1 MGNPMGRPGLPQG
14 VLDEM
19 WRRYQAGEHI
29 TGIARVMGYPMISL
43 RWLIKQRGGVAPR
56 PRRRPASALSERERE
71 AISRGIAAGRTVRA
85 LARDLARAPSTI
97 SREIQRNGGPARYR
111 ALLAERRARFHAR
124 RPKVC
129 RLRTEPRLCAVV
141 ATKLAANWS
150 PRQISGFLQLTYPDD
165 ARMQVSHETI
175 YRSLFM
181 QTRGALKRELQAHL
195 RTHRVMRRSKH
206 ATHRGQGRGDI
217 ANAVSISER
226 PAAVADRA
234 VPGHWE
240 GDLIQGANFT
250 FIATLVERWSRYVHL
265 VRVTSKETDV
275 VTAALIREV
284 RRLPTGL
291 MASLTWDRGKE
302 MAQHRRFTV
311 ATDVAVYFCDPRS
324 PWQRG
329 SNENTNGLLR
339 QYFPKGMDLSQVTQR
354 QLDAVA
360 RQLNTRPRETLGF
373 RTPAAMFAEAVALTG

>member
-1 MGNPMGRPGLPQG
+1 MAHRSTLQLPKSVRTTVPMLLGVVALLLP
-14 VLDEM
+14 
-19 WRRYQAGEHI
+19 
-29 TGIARVMGYPMISL
+29 TGDIRAQRSTGCAIRDIPAPELCARVRL
-43 RWLIKQRGGVAPR
+43 D
-56 PRRRPASALSERERE
+56 
-71 AISRGIAAGRTVRA
+71 TVRA
-85 LARDLARAPSTI
+85 TYIVLLDESGSMRPI
-97 SREIQRNGGPARYR
+97 GG
-111 ALLAERRARFHAR
+111 
-124 RPKVC
+124 
-129 RLRTEPRLCAVV
+129 
-141 ATKLAANWS
+141 
-150 PRQISGFLQLTYPDD
+150 
-165 ARMQVSHETI
+165 I

-195 RTHRVMRRSKH
+195 RTHRVMRRSRP

-217 ANAVSISER
+217 ADAVSISER
-226 PAAVADRA
+226 PATVADRA

-240 GDLIQGANFT
+240 GDLIQRANFT

-291 MASLTWDRGKE
+291 MASLTWDRAKE

-324 PWQRG
+324 PWQRD

-339 QYFPKGMDLSQVTQR
+339 QYFPQGMDLSQVTQR

-360 RQLNTRPRETLGF
+360 RQLNTRPRETLGL
-373 RTPAAMFAEAVALTG
+373 RTPAAKLAEAVALTG